1 MRWGS
6 HYDHDDHHDTTKG
19 EESDVVFRVM
29 REHRFFSELAFLIV
43 SLFSLLFL
51 AVHIRRD
58 GARYDASCAIFD
70 SGFSA
75 RESFPTVAT
84 PIRFR
89 PSCFFCPT
97 FRCNVRVHTR
107 IHTHVR
113 KRVDAFVCFE
123 GIREC
128 VSAYSKGW
136 FGFKN
141 RTICWET
148 RASLLYGFYTALSAP
163 LSLSSSFRPS
173 CALVS
178 RWTLEF

>member
-6 HYDHDDHHDTTKG
+6 HYDHDDRHDTTKG
-19 EESDVVFRVM
+19 EESDVVFRVT

-75 RESFPTVAT
+75 KESFPTVAT

-107 IHTHVR
+107 IRTHVR
-113 KRVDAFVCFE
+113 KRVDAFVCSRELENAFQRIPRDDSVLKTGLFVE
-123 GIREC
+123 KRELLCYTDFIRL
-128 VSAYSKGW
+128 
-136 FGFKN
+136 FQP
-141 RTICWET
+141 R
-148 RASLLYGFYTALSAP
+148 SL
-163 LSLSSSFRPS
+163 FR
-173 CALVS
+173 V
-178 RWTLEF
+178 RFDRVVR